1 MLLALILIGTGAAM
15 AQTQASGTVTDQQ
28 GEPMIGVTVHV
39 KGNTTTG
46 TITDID
52 GKFALSVP
60 KGSTLVISYVGYKT
74 QELPAAAGMKVVLV
88 DDNEQLDEVIVV
100 AYGPPNDQ
108 PLRVRPP

>member
-52 GKFALSVP
+52 GKFSRCP
-60 KGSTLVISYVGYKT
+60 R
-74 QELPAAAGMKVVLV
+74 
-88 DDNEQLDEVIVV
+88 V
-100 AYGPPNDQ
+100 ARWLFPMWDTKRKNY
-108 PLRVRPP
+108 RPRLG